1 MKKRHESGEGERAAA
16 FFPDGGTVTDADRHE
31 HAAHDSGTGARDTL
45 SNLLAWEVTRAVEG
59 AMTALIP
66 AIAAEVAAIIPELR
80 KQEDRLL
87 NLDEVAARLGCGK
100 QRVMQRMARGEIIW
114 TQGAGGANRRVK
126 ESRLDEYIAALP
138 EYRDE
143 KQNAERVH
151 MTADAA
157 GGSDETGAAVIA
169 DRQDGGA
176 DARGKEKVA

>member
-1 MKKRHESGEGERAAA
+1 MKKRNESGQGERAAA
-16 FFPDGGTVTDADRHE
+16 LFPDGGTVTAADRHE
-31 HAAHDSGTGARDTL
+31 RAAHDSGTGARDTL
-45 SNLLAWEVTRAVEG
+45 TNLLAWEVTRAVED

-138 EYRDE
+138 EYRGE

-151 MTADAA
+151 MTADTA
-157 GGSDETGAAVIA
+157 GESHERGAAVAA